1 MRHSP
6 NLFRFQMGDKIN
18 MVKCPP
24 LLLMAAALLAGPS
37 KSPSYH
43 IIVLF
48 IED

>member
-1 MRHSP
+1 
-6 NLFRFQMGDKIN
+6 MGDKIN
-18 MVKCPP
+18 MVKKRQP
-24 LLLMAAALLAGPS
+24 LLLMAAALPAGPS